1 MVGYQAVLLCLTV
14 THVLWQRE
22 DQAIAAVRKGLS
34 VLEAYLQTRTYLTGH
49 RVTLADVI
57 VSSNVY
63 NGYTRVSAAILAA
76 AIFTQ
81 FPADHSLQLTTV
93 CHSLQGLSGRLRHAR
108 ISPAHQ
114 HLDLL
119 VDL

>member
-81 FPADHSLQLTTV
+81 FPADHSLPQ
-93 CHSLQGLSGRLRHAR
+93 SAR
-108 ISPAHQ
+108 PVWQIETCSHIASTPAP
-114 HLDLL
+114 
-119 VDL
+119 